1 MLHQQNNKNTL
12 IITTQGT
19 TRCMTIKVYGN
30 KWTIRTN
37 NIINPS
43 KSIEV
48 KWIIIITTTM
58 IMILHDTTSKGV
70 TKVYNEIVL
79 LSYNNT
85 FGKTSFFIMIF
96 YEYIFYDI
104 FYTRLQIMKN
114 DKNPNAKWFSKVK
127 EPRSHPS
134 NATKSHQGIKIVLPY
149 NNIANTIFY
158 FFSTSINNIIK
169 HIIVVW

>member
-19 TRCMTIKVYGN
+19 TRCMKIKVYGN
-30 KWTIRTN
+30 KWTIR
-37 NIINPS
+37 IIHINHPS

-70 TKVYNEIVL
+70 TKVYNKIVL

-85 FGKTSFFIMIF
+85 FGKLHF
-96 YEYIFYDI
+96 
-104 FYTRLQIMKN
+104 
-114 DKNPNAKWFSKVK
+114 
-127 EPRSHPS
+127 
-134 NATKSHQGIKIVLPY
+134 
-149 NNIANTIFY
+149 
-158 FFSTSINNIIK
+158 
-169 HIIVVW
+169 